1 MLSSKVRLAVVIG
14 SIREKRFAEKPARW
28 ISDLIN
34 QREDAEAEIVDLK
47 KYPMAMFAEPASPL
61 WAPSKDEHARR
72 WQEKLNE
79 FDGYVFTAAEYNHA
93 PTGVLKNALDYAGSQ
108 VFRKPAGFVGYGG
121 VGGARAVEHLR
132 LIAVEMQMAPVRAAV
147 HILRNDFVAILQ
159 GQDIAELAHL
169 KEGADALLNDMVWW
183 GRALRTARLTDEQAK
198 AA

>member
-1 MLSSKVRLAVVIG
+1 MPSSKVRLAVVIG

-28 ISDLIN
+28 IADLIN
-34 QREDAEAEIVDLK
+34 QRDDAEAEIVDLK
-47 KYPMAMFAEPASPL
+47 DYPMALFAEDASPL

-72 WQEKLNE
+72 WQEKLEE

-93 PTGVLKNALDYAGSQ
+93 PTGVLKNAFDYAGAQ

-132 LIAVEMQMAPVRAAV
+132 QIAVEMQMAPVRAAV

-159 GQDIAELAHL
+159 GQDIADLAHL
-169 KEGADALLNDMVWW
+169 KEGADALLEDMVWW
-183 GRALRTARLTDEQAK
+183 ARALRAARVAEAQVK

>member
-47 KYPMAMFAEPASPL
+47 EYPMAMFAEPASPL

-169 KEGADALLNDMVWW
+169 KEGADALLNDMIWW